1 MDTLLWTL
9 AGAFAGWVGFKFV
22 GANAQRGLTVSVAI
36 GVIGALV
43 GGYLLAP
50 MMGDSAAM
58 VDAFNPGTLLVV
70 LASSAVCL
78 TVSDMVWRRFAV

>member
-1 MDTLLWTL
+1 MDALLWAV
-9 AGAFAGWVGFKFV
+9 AGALSGWVGFKFV
-22 GANAQRGLTVSVAI
+22 GANAQRGLRVSVAI
-36 GVIGALV
+36 GVIGAFC

-58 VDAFNPGTLLVV
+58 ADAFNPGTLLVV